1 MYCVA
6 NGNGSLNTDSK
17 EALIQHEVKT
27 DGSKQGAVGL
37 GARANAHLAGVCGNA
52 TSHHSLLVMTLQNS
66 HRALLVLTL

>member
-27 DGSKQGAVGL
+27 DGSK
-37 GARANAHLAGVCGNA
+37 
-52 TSHHSLLVMTLQNS
+52 
-66 HRALLVLTL
+66 